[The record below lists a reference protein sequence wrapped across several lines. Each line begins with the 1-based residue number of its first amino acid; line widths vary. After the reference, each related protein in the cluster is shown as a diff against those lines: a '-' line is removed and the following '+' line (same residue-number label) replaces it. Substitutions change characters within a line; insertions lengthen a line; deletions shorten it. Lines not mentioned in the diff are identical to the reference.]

1 MSEVTAGPSS
11 VLVTETGRR
20 SRESSIGVPATE
32 DESILTEV
40 VVVDNNLELY
50 SKYNRTVFTFRVYYY
65 YIGIG
70 TRNNNLKCV

>member
-11 VLVTETGRR
+11 VLVTETDRH
-20 SRESSIGVPATE
+20 SRESSIGVPATK

-50 SKYNRTVFTFRVYYY
+50 SKYNRTVFTFGVYYY
-65 YIGIG
+65 YIGILVI
-70 TRNNNLKCV
+70 TI